1 MVDQGLDSD
10 ESTPTRENQWTLDIE
25 SILDKIRC
33 NSALYSEYHKQEYYK
48 NKGYLKYFKI
58 PTIILSAFSSVFS
71 VGLQPYVE
79 QSAVSVIT
87 CLIGL
92 FVGILNSL
100 ELFLAIQ
107 STMESELN
115 HSREFYL
122 LSVDIFKTLLLKRAH
137 RLTKGPVYL
146 DEKYSMYCKLV
157 ESSVL
162 TNKVVEDRM
171 LTNNEFITAEVAKQ
185 TKKRLWPNVTS
196 VLDSKSAVVGPGS
209 VVGAAGS
216 LVGAAGSLVGAAGS
230 LVGAASNVAGSAL
243 GVVGSV
249 VGAAGTITGSALE
262 ATGNVAGSV
271 VSAAGTIT
279 NSALEAANNVAG
291 FMEGSSVGGENGA
304 PEEKFQFNPNA
315 RQFVP
320 YALHLRT

>member
-1 MVDQGLDSD
+1 MVDQGLDSE
-10 ESTPTRENQWTLDIE
+10 ESTPTRENQWTLDVE

-115 HSREFYL
+115 HSRDFYL

-185 TKKRLWPNVTS
+185 MKKRLWPSVTS
-196 VLDSKSAVVGPGS
+196 VLSSKGAVAGSALGVVSSVVDAAGS

-216 LVGAAGSLVGAAGS
+216 VVDAAGTITGSALEAAGS
-230 LVGAASNVAGSAL
+230 VA
-243 GVVGSV
+243 
-249 VGAAGTITGSALE
+249 GAAGTITGSALE
-262 ATGNVAGSV
+262 AAGSV
-271 VSAAGTIT
+271 MGAAGSVMGAAGSMVSSSFT
-279 NSALEAANNVAG
+279 NPVGMENVAT
-291 FMEGSSVGGENGA
+291 
-304 PEEKFQFNPNA
+304 EEKFQFNPNA

-320 YALHLRT
+320 YALHVRT